1 MLLMLMYLVQPSST
15 DMATVVVDGT
25 SETVGGG
32 VGVIF
37 GAGVDPGTAVG
48 NGVAYGGGAWVGPR
62 EVRVDVISGVSV
74 AQLVSSRAGSVISVK
89 SCLDLIPSV
98 PLF

>member
-1 MLLMLMYLVQPSST
+1 MYLVQPGFT
-15 DMATVVVDGT
+15 DVATVVVDGT

-48 NGVAYGGGAWVGPR
+48 NGVAYGGGAWVGPI
-62 EVRVDVISGVSV
+62 EVCVDVISGVSV
-74 AQLVSSRAGSVISVK
+74 AQPASSRADSVMSAIS
-89 SCLDLIPSV
+89 CRDLI
-98 PLF
+98 